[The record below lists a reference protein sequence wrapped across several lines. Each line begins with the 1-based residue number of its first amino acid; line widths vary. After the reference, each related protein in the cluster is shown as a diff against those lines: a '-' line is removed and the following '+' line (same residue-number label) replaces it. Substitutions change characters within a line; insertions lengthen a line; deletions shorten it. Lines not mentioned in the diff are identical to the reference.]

1 MSTHTLNNKTFSCCP
16 NHVSC
21 ADSSLF
27 IVKAGGKRISKKQEI
42 GILERH
48 TKKTG
53 LEKTRQETAS
63 FLFLRHLEFQ
73 ITLLPEVRGVA
84 VSQGKPRLPRH
95 WLTRVRGSRWGGVG
109 WDGVGD
115 GGQDRRG
122 KQWGEVTTLWRLSLP
137 NLLLSADSL
146 TACY

>member
-53 LEKTRQETAS
+53 LEKTSATANVAKIQTMDA
-63 FLFLRHLEFQ
+63 LNDTLEKLSHKF
-73 ITLLPEVRGVA
+73 PAVA
-84 VSQGKPRLPRH
+84 HMAHQKPRPALEKVTPLKRIYIIQQPR
-95 WLTRVRGSRWGGVG
+95 
-109 WDGVGD
+109 
-115 GGQDRRG
+115 
-122 KQWGEVTTLWRLSLP
+122 K
-137 NLLLSADSL
+137 
-146 TACY
+146 C

>member
-1 MSTHTLNNKTFSCCP
+1 MFFSEMPKGMHCYLLPNRRYKHHCFFFSLSSPSLNTNRQKPQPFSPSHFDWIFFFFCNITSRYFLYYVVLDKSSALQKVLKFFKCQFIPWIIKLTFSCCP

-53 LEKTRQETAS
+53 LEKTR
-63 FLFLRHLEFQ
+63 
-73 ITLLPEVRGVA
+73 
-84 VSQGKPRLPRH
+84 
-95 WLTRVRGSRWGGVG
+95 
-109 WDGVGD
+109 
-115 GGQDRRG
+115 
-122 KQWGEVTTLWRLSLP
+122 
-137 NLLLSADSL
+137 
-146 TACY
+146 